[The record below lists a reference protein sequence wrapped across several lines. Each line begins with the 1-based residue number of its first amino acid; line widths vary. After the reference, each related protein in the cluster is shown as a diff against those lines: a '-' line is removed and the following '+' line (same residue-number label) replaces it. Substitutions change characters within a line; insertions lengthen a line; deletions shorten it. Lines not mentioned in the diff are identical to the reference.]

1 MAGVSVDCTVFETSC
16 VSTVCGWISSG
27 KWAEEDLWLSW
38 IFYHSVGLFFLTVPY
53 RIKNKT
59 TISNCSSLTCL
70 FIVMSVTFE
79 EAQTGLLSPGISRC
93 QTPVLWHLDMNL
105 LFLLVLLIN
114 PNSDDLF
121 KYFVVPWRTPCPQI
135 CCWRSLPACQICLCD
150 CLLAHTSCLLPSL
163 IPPSKF

>member
-1 MAGVSVDCTVFETSC
+1 MSLFFSIRHCFPVITAVIKVMSPLVPVAGVSVDCTVFETSC

-70 FIVMSVTFE
+70 S
-79 EAQTGLLSPGISRC
+79 
-93 QTPVLWHLDMNL
+93 LW
-105 LFLLVLLIN
+105 V
-114 PNSDDLF
+114 
-121 KYFVVPWRTPCPQI
+121 
-135 CCWRSLPACQICLCD
+135 
-150 CLLAHTSCLLPSL
+150 SCLRKHRLASCLQVSAGARLQFCDTWTWTFSFFWFFSL
-163 IPPSKF
+163 TQTVTVYLNIL